1 LHKLIKIALWMVF
14 TTGVIVLL
22 GFTDKKHKQT
32 LCNVP
37 TISIERPSEFA
48 FLSENIVLELL
59 ENKGYTFTN
68 QSIEDISAGEI
79 ERIIYSLTE
88 TENVDVFKSLN
99 GDIHI
104 NITERLPI
112 LRVINQKGN
121 SFYIDDKGKA
131 MPLSPYYTANTHI
144 ATGNIAENPIAYM
157 ENVTEG
163 NYEKTILNDLYIVT
177 KEIVKDTF
185 LNSQIVQ
192 IYVDE
197 RKEIILIPRIGEQKI
212 LIGKSNDIEDKF
224 FRLKT
229 FYQKGINANELNLYE
244 TLNLKYNKQIICSK
258 R

>member
-1 LHKLIKIALWMVF
+1 
-14 TTGVIVLL
+14 
-22 GFTDKKHKQT
+22 
-32 LCNVP
+32 
-37 TISIERPSEFA
+37 
-48 FLSENIVLELL
+48 
-59 ENKGYTFTN
+59 
-68 QSIEDISAGEI
+68 
-79 ERIIYSLTE
+79 
-88 TENVDVFKSLN
+88 LN

-121 SFYIDDKGKA
+121 SFYIDDKGKV

-163 NYEKTILNDLYIVT
+163 TYEKTILNDLYIVT
-177 KEIVKDTF
+177 KEIIKDTF

-229 FYQKGINANELNLYE
+229 FYQKGINPNELNLYE